1 MDSIAGYGSSSESED
16 EASSDQNKDS
26 LSLQTSSVKKT
37 RISVDKFANSK
48 SSSVEASPDSPTDPK
63 ASSEFVIQQTIT
75 RSSKVAICATP
86 ISGAYISKRKRINTP
101 SPTDTEST
109 MTLTSDVKS
118 LLRDSDCHVKQK
130 KLASSLPKYCE
141 KLPKEHSKPV
151 VSLRWHG
158 SNSSLLLSC
167 SLDGSS
173 RLWDGVNKKSI
184 QRLSLHGGVAISCG
198 MWVADNTIATGGYDN
213 RALLA
218 DVEKS
223 KVITSFSH
231 QDYVSALQVHPGDN
245 NLVFTGDYGANIFSW
260 DLRTGKT
267 VQQYRGAGG
276 RILDMAILQ
285 SGNELLASSDIVRKN
300 ASSQSLRVWAV
311 ESAVAMS
318 HQIYPEPYTCPCV
331 QTHPYRNEFYAQSNG
346 NYIVIFSSRKPYK
359 CNKRKRYETHTVEGN
374 KVQFDMS
381 PDGRLL
387 CSASADG
394 RVVLYD
400 CGTTRPLKTLP
411 VSDSCCVAVAWNQHT
426 SSVIAVSDWSA
437 NIAVVK

>member
-1 MDSIAGYGSSSESED
+1 MDAIAGYGSSSESED
-16 EASSDQNKDS
+16 EASSDQNKGS
-26 LSLQTSSVKKT
+26 LRQTSPVEKT
-37 RISVDKFANSK
+37 RISVNKFA
-48 SSSVEASPDSPTDPK
+48 VEASPDSPTAPK
-63 ASSEFVIQQTIT
+63 ASSEFAIQQAIT
-75 RSSKVAICATP
+75 RSSSVTKCATP
-86 ISGAYISKRKRINTP
+86 ISGAYISKRKRTP
-101 SPTDTEST
+101 APTNTEST
-109 MTLTSDVKS
+109 TALTSDATS
-118 LLRDSDCHVKQK
+118 LLRDSDCHIKQK
-130 KLASSLPKYCE
+130 RLASSLPKHCE
-141 KLPKEHSKPV
+141 RLPKEHSKPV
-151 VSLRWHG
+151 VSLHWHG

-173 RLWDGVNKKSI
+173 RLWDSVNKKSI
-184 QRLSLHGGVAISCG
+184 QRLSLHGGAAISCG
-198 MWVADNTIATGGYDN
+198 MWAADNTIATGGYDN

-218 DVEKS
+218 DVEKG

-231 QDYVSALQVHPGDN
+231 QDYVSALQVHPRDN

-260 DLRTGKT
+260 DLRTGKA

-300 ASSQSLRVWAV
+300 ASSQSLRVWEV

-359 CNKRKRYETHTVEGN
+359 CNKRKRFETHTVEGN
-374 KVQFDMS
+374 KVQFDIS

-400 CGTTRPLKTLP
+400 CDTTRPLKTLP
-411 VSDSCCVAVAWNQHT
+411 VSDSCCVAVAWNQQT

-437 NIAVVK
+437 YIAVVL